1 VLAAILL
8 AFQFQLLPLDTLPAY
23 ASNTA
28 DITVTATPG
37 VITPPTVTNGVG
49 ATGVTDNDARLNG
62 EITSTGN
69 QNPSVWIFWGTVDG
83 GTDPASWSDN
93 VSLGVKPLGTFYG
106 DLTDVLVPLT
116 TYYYRCAAVNSA
128 GTGWAGSTA
137 NFTTTV
143 AYDLPPPTLTL
154 TRIDANMVTANW
166 TFSGNTTYALLQV
179 HSEAYVSDP
188 YIQQA
193 VYYGDGYSANLSW
206 PVDNFELF
214 ASAWGFYTDNI
225 TYSST
230 YSTASIGGGGMT
242 DVANAIESL
251 ASTFSGMFPTGI
263 MLLIAIALFSYMAI
277 REKSVILFMVLA
289 GGNFAFGF
297 AAPDILSST
306 ETTTPAD
313 IAFALIFIIYALACA
328 GAAFKLM
335 FTGADIYQQSGGE
348 E

>member
-1 VLAAILL
+1 MKNFLRVLAAILL

-28 DITVTATPG
+28 DITITATPG
-37 VITPPTVTNGVG
+37 VITPPTVTNGIG
-49 ATGVTDNDARLNG
+49 ATNVTDNDARLNG
-62 EITSTGN
+62 EITNTGN

-83 GTDPASWSDN
+83 GTDPASWTDN
-93 VSLGVKPLGTFYG
+93 VSLGVKPLGTFYS

-137 NFTTTV
+137 NFTTTF
-143 AYDLPPPTLTL
+143 AYDLPPPALTL

-188 YIQQA
+188 YIQQEI
-193 VYYGDGYSANLSW
+193 YYGNSYSTNISW

-214 ASAWGFYTDNI
+214 ASAWGFYSDNI

-230 YSTASIGGGGMT
+230 YSTATIGGEGMT
-242 DVANAIESL
+242 AVANAIANMATSALSL
-251 ASTFSGMFPTGI
+251 
-263 MLLIAIALFSYMAI
+263 LLVVLIT
-277 REKSVILFMVLA
+277 VLA
-289 GGNFAFGF
+289 FWSNRPSLPQGQRSLFLLLLAV
-297 AAPDILSST
+297 PVD
-306 ETTTPAD
+306 
-313 IAFALIFIIYALACA
+313 LIYGLALAA
-328 GAAFKLM
+328 GSTVASAEWVEGIIVAVIGTFCLIKAATDQVKSR
-335 FTGADIYQQSGGE
+335 TRGK
-348 E
+348 